1 MAFSRVSNPLVL
13 LIFSSHLFCA
23 TNCLKTAKALIPQT
37 SQMSVKSSN
46 KFILKGL
53 INQVPFKLVFVGL
66 KHLEVAYWLKLAYL
80 TLPCIF
86 QCSIIVPSETGGR
99 PQYVISQFYPSQLF
113 SVMVS
118 QIEVSMLNRREFS
131 MENFLKSL
139 LPCWSNRFFFFSDD
153 YLFYLKLNINT
164 LKVNYMRAVKCGVF
178 QLLTA
183 VNELMSF
190 KRQHDNDCSF
200 RVRSSLLIT
209 KIWLNELRWKTWT
222 CPHMTT
228 YR

>member
-118 QIEVSMLNRREFS
+118 QIEVSMLNRTIWY
-131 MENFLKSL
+131 FLESL
-139 LPCWSNRFFFFSDD
+139 VWRISWNPFYHVGVTDFFFFQMIIC
-153 YLFYLKLNINT
+153 FI
-164 LKVNYMRAVKCGVF
+164 
-178 QLLTA
+178 
-183 VNELMSF
+183 
-190 KRQHDNDCSF
+190 
-200 RVRSSLLIT
+200 
-209 KIWLNELRWKTWT
+209 
-222 CPHMTT
+222 
-228 YR
+228 